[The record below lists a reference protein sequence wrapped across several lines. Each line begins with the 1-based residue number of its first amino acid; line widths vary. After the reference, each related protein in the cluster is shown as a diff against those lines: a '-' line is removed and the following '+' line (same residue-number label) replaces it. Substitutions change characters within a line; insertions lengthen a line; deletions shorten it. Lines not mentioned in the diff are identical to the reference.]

1 MVYNRLRNVDLS
13 TFAPIFTKLKRVFI
27 MLDRFEQFSYSISN
41 IYKHITKIE
50 REEMEKYGLRG
61 AYAQYLVT
69 MTHYPEGITSS
80 KLSEICDRDKAA
92 ISRIV
97 SEMEDK
103 GLVIRQTD
111 KDNMYRA
118 RLVLTEEGKKAA
130 EFVCERAEK
139 AVNAAGQGLGDDDR
153 KIFYGALAIIEANL
167 RRISQTGIPERRS
180 SSSK

>member
-1 MVYNRLRNVDLS
+1 
-13 TFAPIFTKLKRVFI
+13 

-69 MTHYPEGITSS
+69 MTHYPDGITSS

-103 GLVIRQTD
+103 GLVVRYTD
-111 KDNMYRA
+111 RDNMYRA
-118 RLVLTEEGKKAA
+118 KLILTEEGKKAA
-130 EFVCERAEK
+130 DYVCERAEK
-139 AVNAAGQGLGDDDR
+139 AVNAAGNGLGEEER

-167 RRISQTGIPERRS
+167 RRVSRDGIPDKGGINKR
-180 SSSK
+180 

>member
-1 MVYNRLRNVDLS
+1 
-13 TFAPIFTKLKRVFI
+13 

-69 MTHYPEGITSS
+69 MTHYPDGITSS

-103 GLVIRQTD
+103 GLVVRYTER
-111 KDNMYRA
+111 DNMYRA
-118 RLVLTEEGKKAA
+118 KLILTEEGKKAA
-130 EFVCERAEK
+130 DYVCERAEK
-139 AVNAAGQGLGDDDR
+139 AVNAAGNGLGEEER

-167 RRISQTGIPERRS
+167 RRVSRDGIPDKGGINKR
-180 SSSK
+180 

>member
-1 MVYNRLRNVDLS
+1 
-13 TFAPIFTKLKRVFI
+13 

-41 IYKHITKIE
+41 IYKHINKIE

-69 MTHYPEGITSS
+69 MTHYPDGITSS

-103 GLVIRQTD
+103 GLVVRYTER
-111 KDNMYRA
+111 DNMYRA
-118 RLVLTEEGKKAA
+118 KLILTEEGKKAA
-130 EFVCERAEK
+130 DYVCERAER
-139 AVNAAGQGLGDDDR
+139 AVNAAGNGLGEEER

-167 RRISQTGIPERRS
+167 RRISRDGIPDKGGINKR
-180 SSSK
+180 

>member
-1 MVYNRLRNVDLS
+1 
-13 TFAPIFTKLKRVFI
+13 

-97 SEMEDK
+97 AEMEDK
-103 GLVIRQTD
+103 GLIIRQTD
-111 KDNMYRA
+111 RDNMYRA
-118 RLVLTEEGKKAA
+118 KLILTDEGRHAA
-130 EFVCERAEK
+130 EYVCERAEK
-139 AVNAAGQGLGDDDR
+139 AVIAAGKGLDEEDR
-153 KIFYGALAIIEANL
+153 RIFYGALAIFEANL
-167 RRISQTGIPERRS
+167 RRISREGIPEKGAKRS
-180 SSSK
+180 AQ

>member
-1 MVYNRLRNVDLS
+1 
-13 TFAPIFTKLKRVFI
+13 

-41 IYKHITKIE
+41 IYKHVAKIE

-69 MTHYPEGITSS
+69 MTHYPDGITSS

-97 SEMEDK
+97 CEMEDK
-103 GLVIRQTD
+103 GLVVRQTD
-111 KDNMYRA
+111 RDNMYRA
-118 RLVLTEEGKKAA
+118 KLILTDEGKRAA
-130 EFVCERAEK
+130 EYVCERAEK
-139 AVNAAGQGLGDDDR
+139 AVNAAGQGLGEEER

-167 RRISQTGIPERRS
+167 RRISRDGIPDKS
-180 SSSK
+180 GLHKK

>member
-1 MVYNRLRNVDLS
+1 
-13 TFAPIFTKLKRVFI
+13 

-103 GLVIRQTD
+103 GLVVRYTER
-111 KDNMYRA
+111 DNMYRA
-118 RLVLTEEGKKAA
+118 KLILTEEGKKAA
-130 EFVCERAEK
+130 DFVCERAEK
-139 AVNAAGQGLGDDDR
+139 AVNAAGQGLGEEER

-167 RRISQTGIPERRS
+167 RRISRDGIPDKSGKGKR
-180 SSSK
+180 